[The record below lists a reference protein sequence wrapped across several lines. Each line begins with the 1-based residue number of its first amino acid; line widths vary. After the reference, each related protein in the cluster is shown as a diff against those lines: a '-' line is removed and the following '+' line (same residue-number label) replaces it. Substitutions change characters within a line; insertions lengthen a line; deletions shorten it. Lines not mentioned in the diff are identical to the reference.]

1 MKKVKIQRKLSK
13 NQKTLLIGLLI
24 GDGTIC
30 SNYVFKL
37 SHSNEQLEYLKWKI
51 KLLNDCNIKTN
62 GIKKYISKCG
72 FNTGK
77 EVIYSQLAIIPTI
90 KALRRSVYIPNKT
103 ITRKLLNWLTERE
116 IAIWYMDDGYININQ
131 SKQRSSIQ
139 YTIKISTCVD
149 KNTAK
154 IIIMYFKEKWD
165 IDFSFWEEKQ
175 NKYSIR
181 TASENDVIKFIK
193 IVKPYILQVPSLLY
207 KIRKNITKDEFLFN
221 QNQGLKCETF

>member
-13 NQKTLLIGLLI
+13 NQKALLIGLLI

-37 SHSNEQLEYLKWKI
+37 SHSNEQLEDLKWKI

-62 GIKKYISKCG
+62 GIKKYISKYG

-90 KALRRSVYIPNKT
+90 KALRRSIYIPNKT

-139 YTIKISTCVD
+139 HTIKISTCVD
-149 KNTAK
+149 KDTAK
-154 IIIMYFKEKWD
+154 VIIMYFKEKWD
-165 IDFSFWEEKQ
+165 INFSFWEEKQ

-181 TASENDVIKFIK
+181 TTSENDIIKFIK

-207 KIRKNITKDEFLFN
+207 KIRKNMTKDEFLFN

>member
-13 NQKTLLIGLLI
+13 NQKSLLIGLLI

-37 SHSNEQLEYLKWKI
+37 SHAKEQLEYLKWKI

-103 ITRKLLNWLTERE
+103 ITKKLLNWLTERE

-131 SKQRSSIQ
+131 SKQRNSIQ
-139 YTIKISTCVD
+139 HTIKISTCTD
-149 KNTAK
+149 KSTVE
-154 IIIMYFKEKWD
+154 IITKYFKEKWN
-165 IDFSFWEEKQ
+165 IDFSSWEERPG
-175 NKYSIR
+175 KYSIK
-181 TASENDVIKFIK
+181 TISEDNVSKFVK
-193 IVKPYILQVPSLLY
+193 IIKPYILQVPSLLY
-207 KIRKNITKDEFLFN
+207 KIRKTMTKDEFLFN
-221 QNQGLKCETF
+221 QNKGLKCETF

>member
-1 MKKVKIQRKLSK
+1 MKKIKIQRKLSK
-13 NQKTLLIGLLI
+13 NQKSLLIGLLI

-90 KALRRSVYIPNKT
+90 KALRRSIYIPNKT

-139 YTIKISTCVD
+139 H
-149 KNTAK
+149 TALARHTTHSQDSDRA
-154 IIIMYFKEKWD
+154 ICRSLSRITH
-165 IDFSFWEEKQ
+165 
-175 NKYSIR
+175 SITSSQLLLLR
-181 TASENDVIKFIK
+181 SREAGDSE
-193 IVKPYILQVPSLLY
+193 
-207 KIRKNITKDEFLFN
+207 LFRE
-221 QNQGLKCETF
+221 Q